1 VKIKSVYIFN
11 LSVEKL
17 EKIGSVGGA
26 PCVC

>member
-17 EKIGSVGGA
+17 EKIGGVWGTS
-26 PCVC
+26 CVC